1 MANPNNNDNSG
12 VGVVLGILLAVIIAV
27 GAYFFIKN
35 EDGMPGT
42 ETTNVNIEAPD
53 VAPSGGD
60 NNSPA
65 PAPAQ

>member
-1 MANPNNNDNSG
+1 MANPNTNDNSG

-35 EDGMPGT
+35 EGAIPGS
-42 ETTNVNIEAPD
+42 ETTNVTIEAPQ
-53 VAPSGGD
+53 VAPSAGD
-60 NNSPA
+60 APEPA